1 MEKILNI
8 ATSVFLGWIVCS
20 IYTIIFWKPKWKKLG
35 FMEGRLYELKKQYNA
50 NKKEIKE
57 MEKEKKRKKIL

>member
-1 MEKILNI
+1 
-8 ATSVFLGWIVCS
+8 
-20 IYTIIFWKPKWKKLG
+20 
-35 FMEGRLYELKKQYNA
+35 MEGRLYELKKQYNA